1 MSKIVIDLYNSNTQ
15 LDESNIIKYISTS
28 RIQFDK
34 Q

>member
-15 LDESNIIKYISTS
+15 LDESNIIKYILTS